1 MPALPG
7 RKATDSATQAKTSRE
22 GVMAHEKKIY
32 PQYFDEIRAGLKNFE
47 LRKEDELFL
56 VGDEIILKEWDPE
69 TKEYTGRQTKRIIT
83 YVLRHCPEFGLKEGY
98 AILGLN
104 DNITNI
110 LDEIQRIID
119 SKMEMLKK
127 ENEDQGDTAVNMAYL
142 MTCGLNMAK
151 GIISVFQPDE
161 DPDAE

>member
-1 MPALPG
+1 
-7 RKATDSATQAKTSRE
+7 
-22 GVMAHEKKIY
+22 MAHEKKIY
-32 PQYFDEIRAGLKNFE
+32 PQYFDEVRAGLKNFE

-56 VGDEIILKEWDPE
+56 VGDEIILKEWNPE
-69 TKEYTGRQTKRIIT
+69 TKEYTGRQTKRTIT

-104 DNITNI
+104 DNTTNI

-119 SKMEMLKK
+119 SKMEILKK
-127 ENEDQGDTAVNMAYL
+127 ENEDQGDTAANMAYL
-142 MTCGLNMAK
+142 MSCGLNMAK